1 MILPPPRSTLF
12 PYTTLFRSPRAY
24 SQQTRRAESRTG
36 RAESRRVDHSQRVQ
50 RELQQGSNVRRAD
63 RLRSNERTAQERR
76 GREEKGRLEQR
87 VAERHTQMQNARMQL
102 SGDNKEQLH

>member
-1 MILPPPRSTLF
+1 
-12 PYTTLFRSPRAY
+12 
-24 SQQTRRAESRTG
+24 
-36 RAESRRVDHSQRVQ
+36 VDHSQRVQ

-87 VAERHTQMQNARMQL
+87 VAERHTQIQNARMQL
-102 SGDNKEQLH
+102 SGDNKERLHKAFNMDRARVHNVKFDYHVGR